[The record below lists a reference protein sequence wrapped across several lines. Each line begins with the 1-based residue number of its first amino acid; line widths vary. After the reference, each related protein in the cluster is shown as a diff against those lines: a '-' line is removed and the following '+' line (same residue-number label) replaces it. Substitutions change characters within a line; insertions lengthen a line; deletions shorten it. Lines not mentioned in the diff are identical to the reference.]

1 MSANLPING
10 CTIEDISA
18 EIPIAIPILYIQ
30 NQNFEENKRRNQVL
44 SMSKEHKIH
53 IMHNMKD

>member
-30 NQNFEENKRRNQVL
+30 NQNFEENKRRNQVCQCQK
-44 SMSKEHKIH
+44 SIKYI
-53 IMHNMKD
+53 